1 MPYLV
6 VAHKNKRVKKI
17 IFILLIISSCSKV
30 DSPIPT
36 DEVIYLFEDGF
47 ETQGNALEELL
58 PSNGSRWTN
67 IQQVNPDNGINA
79 IEIESNLVLEG
90 NSSLRIFASASDS
103 TLSKADIEKGGF
115 IAPEGAT
122 IRIETN
128 FYIASTENLENLLL
142 IDLECCACWDPTVP
156 DNQCP
161 GIRLMMKSNDFL
173 SIERGKILGAT
184 ITQTAIA
191 FPRNEWVNVVWEM
204 KLSPNNDGV
213 NKLFIND
220 HEAISESGM
229 NMPNASIFE
238 IEFATHGIDFELQE
252 AAYERVQVGAT
263 ANPTLFD
270 IEMYIDQVKLEIEE

>member
-1 MPYLV
+1 M
-6 VAHKNKRVKKI
+6 KKI